1 MAIYA
6 ISELHLSY
14 NTDKPMNII
23 VCESQG
29 QKQGYLI
36 YMIIDGNSKLNA
48 TGKMYSEAYKD
59 YVEPLLNSITLKESK
74 NVPHVYEEFGLSQD
88 EFNQQ
93 MDLVRQYKAGNTS
106 VLEGAQ

>member
-1 MAIYA
+1 MNKKTLIE
-6 ISELHLSY
+6 ELSKQTQLS
-14 NTDKPMNII
+14 
-23 VCESQG
+23 
-29 QKQGYLI
+29 
-36 YMIIDGNSKLNA
+36 
-48 TGKMYSEAYKD
+48 
-59 YVEPLLNSITLKESK
+59 LKESK